1 MRSMVTMI
9 PVIGAKDLVLTWT
22 TIIATHYQTVLD
34 QLVLLIVIGQE
45 FNVKGRSQRRVPI
58 MNKSIL
64 NKLYRTRQMITQSRL
79 FEQFNK
85 LLICFTTSIDDDI
98 RRTHK
103 LALKKITTQLKLD
116 EKNNSKEIEEKDD
129 KKVVAYQL
137 FL

>member
-1 MRSMVTMI
+1 
-9 PVIGAKDLVLTWT
+9 
-22 TIIATHYQTVLD
+22 
-34 QLVLLIVIGQE
+34 
-45 FNVKGRSQRRVPI
+45 

-116 EKNNSKEIEEKDD
+116 EENNSKEIEEKDD